1 MDQNPYDDLLDV
13 IRSNAPDLTK
23 PVSVMRRE
31 YSAFY
36 EEMQAGAGEP
46 PFLERVMIGEGGVQG
61 FWISV
66 EESVPDRTVLFFHGG
81 GFTIGST
88 QDHLGLCLRIARAAK
103 ARVFSVDYRLAPE
116 HIFPAAVED
125 AVAAYRWLITHGYPP
140 HRIVPVGISAGG
152 TLVLDLLM
160 STRDHSITLPR
171 AAVCMSPAVDMLF
184 EGASVKKNAE
194 IDSITPER
202 LECIRT
208 TYLAGYDPAG
218 PLASPV
224 HANLTGLPPLYI
236 QAGTHELLFDGIAA
250 LVKKARWAGVPVR
263 FEIWQQMFHCWQV
276 YAEHVPEGMEAIDHI
291 GAFVQ
296 DVLSR

>member
-1 MDQNPYDDLLDV
+1 MDQNPYDGLLDV

-36 EEMQAGAGEP
+36 EAMQAEAGEP

-61 FWISV
+61 FWVSV

-81 GFTIGST
+81 GFVIGST
-88 QDHLGLCLRIARAAK
+88 HDHLGLCIRIARAAK

-116 HIFPAAVED
+116 HLFPAAVHD

-140 HRIVPVGISAGG
+140 HRIVPAGISAGG
-152 TLVLDLLM
+152 TLVLDLLL
-160 STRDHSITLPR
+160 SARDQSITLPR
-171 AAVCMSPAVDMLF
+171 AAVCLSPAVDMLF
-184 EGASVKKNAE
+184 EGKSVEKNAE
-194 IDSITPER
+194 IDSIVPAR
-202 LECIRT
+202 LHSIRT
-208 TYLAGYDPAG
+208 TYLVGQDPAG
-218 PLASPV
+218 PLASPL
-224 HANLTGLPPLYI
+224 HANLTGLPLLYI

-250 LVKKARWAGVPVR
+250 FVKKARWAGVPVR

-276 YAEHVPEGMEAIDHI
+276 YAGHVPEGMEAIDNI